1 MVNRMND
8 GQDAQQDIASTL
20 YEYIASF
27 DREIYANEERRED
40 SLIQQAANMQTAF
53 SFVSA
58 AVLMVAPIVIEYR
71 GKLPLEFFL
80 IVFAIISGLLLACL
94 FCATMAQRR
103 SKRNSFPAAKDFQG
117 LVETDYTDFETKSQ
131 REKYIAETYKEL
143 HESLANS
150 NETRVFW
157 IQWSMR
163 VFFITLGGCIV
174 SFIIGLLML
183 YR

>member
-1 MVNRMND
+1 MMSDEINNLPE
-8 GQDAQQDIASTL
+8 IL
-20 YEYIASF
+20 YSYIADF
-27 DREIYANEERRED
+27 DKEIYANEERRED
-40 SLIQQAANMQTAF
+40 SLIQQATNMQTAF

-58 AVLMVAPIVIEYR
+58 AVFMVAPIVIEYR

-80 IVFAIISGLLLACL
+80 IVFALISGLLLACL

-103 SKRNSFPAAKDFQG
+103 SKRNSFPTAKDFQG
-117 LVETDYTDFETKSQ
+117 LVETDYTDFEAKSQ

-143 HESLANS
+143 HESLASS
-150 NETRVFW
+150 NEKRVFW

-174 SFIIGLLML
+174 VFIIGLFML
-183 YR
+183 FG